1 LTQASDALITEF
13 HGTNMTDKF
22 PPTGYIPTY
31 SKVEGID
38 VFMPAPPETDPH
50 KEIVEFKCPQ
60 CGATTAYSASDG
72 GLTCSHCGYYEA
84 PQKAAVG
91 KRATEFEF
99 TTETMQRSA
108 QGWGEQ
114 RKEMACQSC
123 GALTSIPLDQLT
135 HTCAF
140 CGSNEVIQRQ
150 APQDILRPRFVI
162 PFKIEPGACQG
173 IARRWLV
180 SSWMTPA
187 GLRNVSTLANY
198 TAIYLP
204 YWTFDAVT
212 TAGWKAEVGH
222 QEKRRYF
229 KDGEWKERTVTV
241 WRWESGH
248 VRLDIDDLVV
258 PGTARLSAVLMERIK
273 DFDLRALAPYDPQY
287 LAGLQAQSYD
297 VPLEKAWEEGR
308 RQMRERTRQACLG
321 QASTSQVRNFSM
333 NLDFAEE
340 SWRYILAPVYLA
352 TYKYDKQPYQVMIN
366 GQTGEI
372 SGQRPV
378 DWNKVWLVIALLLSP
393 GLLLGLLGL
402 ITIPLGGI
410 GIGVGALGF
419 ILLVIGMVIGFII
432 WRKADALDDV

>member
-1 LTQASDALITEF
+1 
-13 HGTNMTDKF
+13 MTDML
-22 PPTGYIPTY
+22 PPAGYIPTY

-84 PQKAAVG
+84 PHKAAVG

-99 TTETMQRSA
+99 TIETMQRSA
-108 QGWGEQ
+108 QGWGEG
-114 RKEMACQSC
+114 RKEMSCQNC
-123 GALTSIPLDQLT
+123 GAQISIPLDHLT

-140 CGSNEVIQRQ
+140 CGSNKVIQRQ

-173 IARRWLV
+173 IVKGWLT
-180 SSWMTPA
+180 SSWMTPS
-187 GLRNVSTLANY
+187 GLRDISNLANF
-198 TAIYLP
+198 TGIYLP

-212 TAGWKAEVGH
+212 TADWKAEVGR
-222 QEKRRYF
+222 QETRRYF
-229 KDGEWKERTVTV
+229 ENGEWKARPVTV
-241 WRWESGH
+241 WRWESGR
-248 VRLDIDDLVV
+248 VRLEIDDLVV
-258 PGTARLSAVLMERIK
+258 PGAARLSAVLMERIK
-273 DFDLRALAPYDPQY
+273 DFDLRDLAPYEPKY
-287 LAGLQAQSYD
+287 LAGLQAQSFD
-297 VPLEKAWEEGR
+297 IPLEKAWNQGR
-308 RQMRERTRQACLG
+308 GQMREQTRLACLG

-333 NLDFAEE
+333 NLDFADE
-340 SWRYILAPVYLA
+340 SWRYILAPIYLA
-352 TYKYDKQPYQVMIN
+352 AYTYDRQPFQVMIN

-378 DWNKVWLVIALLLSP
+378 DWTKVWLVIALLLSP
-393 GLLLGLLGL
+393 GLLLGLVGL

-410 GIGVGALGF
+410 GIGIGGLGF
-419 ILLVIGMVIGFII
+419 ILLIIGMVIGFIL
-432 WRKADALDDV
+432 WRQADALDDV